1 MLDPQSS
8 INEQYPEGSSS
19 LEKKPASFLKL
30 EGIFR
35 LNIILLSLFALLYGL
50 FRLMEFLYDVVA
62 ILGGALLLTYLL
74 LGPVNFVESSIL
86 KTIRNAGLKPPG
98 FLKKPP
104 FSHVLEHFNFRGIS
118 VLVVYLLF
126 FCLIFIS
133 SVRVFPVIQDQVT
146 ELGRDLPGYMAQFD
160 EEISYFSHSPEGV
173 FILKS
178 IPILPLPP
186 EEALNTS
193 LDPIQDVHLE
203 SSQDVPKIQQLE
215 VSPLPPSAEATDA
228 NGQSPAEA
236 RARTILAQMLGYF
249 QKLGINS
256 LHHLKEVV
264 TTTMEGMIFLVATL
278 VIIFYFLL
286 DGQKLKKGL
295 IDFLPA
301 KIQGKTA
308 HFLENTHN
316 ILYTFVKGQIIL
328 GLMSGAYLWFIYTAY
343 GVKYS
348 GFLGSFFGASSILPV
363 VGPWLGLIPGVFV
376 ILFGDSP
383 LDLMWVLMFTGAWYI
398 LKEYWLNRMILGNAL
413 EIHPVVFILSF
424 LVAIKMTG
432 PVGLLLSFPLAS
444 IVCVSIQY
452 FQAQHPEMAETER

>member
-8 INEQYPEGSSS
+8 IHENYREGSPSS
-19 LEKKPASFLKL
+19 EKKPASFLKL

-86 KTIRNAGLKPPG
+86 KTIRRAGLKPPG

-118 VLVVYLLF
+118 VLLVYLLF

-133 SVRVFPVIQDQVT
+133 SVRVFPMIQDQVT

-178 IPILPLPP
+178 IPILPLPL
-186 EEALNTS
+186 EEAGNSET
-193 LDPIQDVHLE
+193 LDTHPE
-203 SSQDVPKIQQLE
+203 SSQDSPMIQPLA
-215 VSPLPPSAEATDA
+215 VSPSAVANGTD
-228 NGQSPAEA
+228 GQSPAEA

-295 IDFLPA
+295 IEFLPA
-301 KIQGKTA
+301 KIQGKTT

-383 LDLMWVLMFTGAWYI
+383 LDLMWVLVFTGAWYI

-424 LVAIKMTG
+424 LAAIKMTG

-444 IVCVSIQY
+444 IVCVTIQY
-452 FQAQHPEMAETER
+452 FQAQHPEMQESEGSV